1 MKTKTFTDIMT
12 ESISALERMIADE
25 IEKIERYDKIGYHEY
40 ATICSKRAIMR
51 HEAKI
56 ETSNF
61 AIQVYKTT
69 EAYKGE

>member
-1 MKTKTFTDIMT
+1 MKSKTFTDIMT

-25 IEKIERYDKIGYHEY
+25 DEKIKEY
-40 ATICSKRAIMR
+40 RIKEMPFSVIISMNAKMKYQ
-51 HEAKI
+51 AKI
-56 ETSNF
+56 ETSKF